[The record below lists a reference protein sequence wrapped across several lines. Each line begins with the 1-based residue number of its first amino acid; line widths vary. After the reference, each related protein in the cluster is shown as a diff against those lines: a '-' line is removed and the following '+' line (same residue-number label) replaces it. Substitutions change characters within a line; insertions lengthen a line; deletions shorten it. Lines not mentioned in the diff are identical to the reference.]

1 MGFLK
6 SKSKQSSQA
15 QSVSQQESGNTAY
28 PFLQE
33 QLGGSVSDGQASSDA
48 ISTMLGLGGDLE
60 AQDKAFQ
67 NFQENSGFGFALDRG
82 SRAITGNQAAK
93 GLLNSGS
100 TLKALEGFGQGLQQ
114 NSFSSFMDRL
124 FNFKQGGLQSA
135 SIIGDAGRYSKG
147 SSNSNSSSQGSSS
160 GGLGGLIGGVA
171 SAFASG

>member
-60 AQDKAFQ
+60 AQDEAFQ
-67 NFQENSGFGFALDRG
+67 NFQKNSGFGFALDRG
-82 SRAITGNQAAK
+82 SRAITGNKAAQ

-100 TLKALEGFGQGLQQ
+100 TAKELTSFGQGLQQ
-114 NSFSSFMDRL
+114 NSFSSFMDKL
-124 FNFKQGGLQSA
+124 FNFRNSGLQAANVLS
-135 SIIGDAGRYSKG
+135 GAGRYSKG
-147 SSNSNSSSQGSSS
+147 SSNSSSTSQGSSS
-160 GGLGGLIGGVA
+160 GGLGSLIGGVA